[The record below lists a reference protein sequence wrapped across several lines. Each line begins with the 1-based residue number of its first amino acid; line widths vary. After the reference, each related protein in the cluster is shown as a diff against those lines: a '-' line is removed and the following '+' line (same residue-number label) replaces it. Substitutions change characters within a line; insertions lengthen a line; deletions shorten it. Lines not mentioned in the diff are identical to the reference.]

1 MSMETETPDA
11 LHLLAETPV
20 LQTSLTPA
28 ALAQQRQK
36 ALARW
41 DSEGGAGPAGP
52 QARQKQGDAENDA
65 ATATLS
71 GFAQL
76 HARVIAL
83 ENLLIAVLAEGSE
96 QQVALATKM
105 AGHISPRPE
114 STRHPLTIHAA
125 SLMLGLI
132 ERSSHLAAPRTE
144 PRKPNPAPKRGR
156 R

>member
-1 MSMETETPDA
+1 MNMETETPDA

-28 ALAQQRQK
+28 ALAQQRLK

-52 QARQKQGDAENDA
+52 QAQQEQGNTENDA
-65 ATATLS
+65 ASATLS
-71 GFAQL
+71 EFAQL

-96 QQVALATKM
+96 RQVALATEM

-125 SLMLGLI
+125 SLMLSLI

-144 PRKPNPAPKRGR
+144 TGTPSAPPKSISR
-156 R
+156 